1 MIIKSVKY
9 LLGEDDKKVAVNV
22 RTQKDEYIGFPI
34 STDNKDYQEVLK
46 WVAEGNTIEEAD

>member
-9 LLGEDDKKVAVNV
+9 LLGEGGKKVAVNV
-22 RTQKDEYIGFPI
+22 TTQKDEYIGVPI

-46 WVAEGNTIEEAD
+46 WVDDGNTIEEAD

>member
-22 RTQKDEYIGFPI
+22 RTQKDEYIGVPI

>member
-22 RTQKDEYIGFPI
+22 RTQKDEYIGVPI
-34 STDNKDYQEVLK
+34 STDNKDYQEVIK

>member
-9 LLGEDDKKVAVNV
+9 LLGEGGKKVAVNV
-22 RTQKDEYIGFPI
+22 RTQKDEYIGVPI

-46 WVAEGNTIEEAD
+46 WVAEGNAIEEAD

>member
-9 LLGEDDKKVAVNV
+9 LLGEGDKKVAVNV
-22 RTQKDEYIGFPI
+22 RTQKDEYIGVTL